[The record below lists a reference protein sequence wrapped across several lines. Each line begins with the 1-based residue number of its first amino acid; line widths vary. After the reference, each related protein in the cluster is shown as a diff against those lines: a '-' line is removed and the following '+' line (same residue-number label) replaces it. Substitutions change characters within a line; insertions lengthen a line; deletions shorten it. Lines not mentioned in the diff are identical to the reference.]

1 MKTRVLALA
10 AASGLF
16 ATQAAAV
23 QAPDHLSG
31 LPEIELKDGQLR
43 NQRELLWDH
52 TPAAARAAFA
62 RLARDMGAVRAVW
75 DRATGVPARIW
86 GEGMPAPSAIDSP
99 KAALSHAQRML
110 ARHLDL
116 LAPGASIDDFVVA
129 SNDLDAGMRTIGF
142 VQRHRGEPV
151 LGGQVSFR
159 FKNDRLFMI
168 GSEARPHVQVHDA
181 PAVPAAAALDA
192 ARAWLGEIVEQAD
205 AVAIEGPLVLPL
217 LGVHD
222 VSYRRVLRVTFETE
236 PLGRWDVY
244 VDARDAE
251 PVARQQM
258 LRFASGT
265 VRYDVPVRRPGAQRQ
280 TYPAALASL
289 TVDGAAVTSD
299 ASGGVSW
306 NGNAAASVVVRA
318 AGERVTVDNV
328 AGGEATTT
336 LSLAPG
342 GSVTWLDE
350 AEFTD
355 AQLTTFVHLNQVKA
369 YAQSFAPDLP
379 YLDELLQANVNIN
392 QSCNAFYDGNSVNFF
407 RQAGNC
413 GNTGRLADVVYH
425 EFGHALHDAGIIE
438 GVGFFDGALSEG
450 LSDYLSVT
458 ITGDSGMGRGFFN
471 SDEPLR
477 EANPPNFEHRWPD
490 DIGEVHYTGLIIVG
504 ALWDMRQYLIDDIG
518 EADGVPAADHIY
530 YQALRRAVDI
540 PTMYFEALA
549 ADDDDGDLG
558 NGTPHLCAIIA
569 GFEPHGLHHVS
580 AQGGGKVAV
589 APPQLDAYRVSLG
602 LVGAH
607 YECDPELDASA
618 EVEWRLREQ
627 TDTGGMLAMQ
637 LGPTGFE
644 ADLPAVPDGSV
655 IQYRVRLTLEG
666 ETTSYPDNAADPWYE
681 MFVGHV
687 EPIYCTDFETDPF
700 SEGWSH
706 ALDSGTAQEGA
717 DDWQWGMPQSPSDSG
732 DPAHAFSGD
741 NVIGNDLGSGNY
753 NGLYQ
758 AGKGNHVET
767 PVIDVSGYDNVRLQ
781 YRRWLNVEDG
791 AADRASIVA
800 DGEVVWQNLAVGTG
814 SPTHHLDREWRFQDV
829 DISAQAADGTVVLG
843 WQLTSDGG
851 LEMGGWTMDDV
862 CVVAW
867 IPTVCGDGLVTGLEA
882 CDDGT
887 GNAEAPDACRPDCT
901 PPACGD
907 GIVDSD
913 EGCDDANLIDGD
925 GCDAAC
931 AVEESIDP
939 GAGGGDA
946 GGLGPADGS
955 CGCGVAPRQSRYAW
969 WAVALLGV
977 WLWRRRQRAFA

>member
-1 MKTRVLALA
+1 MKVRVIALA
-10 AASGLF
+10 AASGLLT
-16 ATQAAAV
+16 TQVAAV
-23 QAPDHLSG
+23 QAPDHLLGSPA
-31 LPEIELKDGQLR
+31 LELKQGQVR
-43 NQRELLWDH
+43 VERELIWDH
-52 TPAAARAAFA
+52 TPVAARSAFA
-62 RLARDMGAVRAVW
+62 RLSRDMGQARAVW

-99 KAALSHAQRML
+99 KAALAHAQRML
-110 ARHLDL
+110 ERHLGL
-116 LAPGASIDDFVVA
+116 LAPGASSGDFVLV

-142 VQRHRGEPV
+142 SQYHRGEPV
-151 LGGQVSFR
+151 VGGQLSFR

-168 GSEARPHVQVHDA
+168 GSEALPAVDVHDA
-181 PAVPAAAALDA
+181 APVSPATAIDA
-192 ARAWLGEIVEQAD
+192 ARAWLAD
-205 AVAIEGPLVLPL
+205 VVDEANAVAVEGPMVLPL
-217 LGVHD
+217 LEEHS
-222 VSYRRVLRVTFETE
+222 VSYRRVLRVTVETQ
-236 PLGRWDVY
+236 PLGRWHVY
-244 VDARDAE
+244 VDAHDAE
-251 PVARQQM
+251 AVAREQT

-265 VRYDVPVRRPGAQRQ
+265 VLYDAPVRRPGAQRQ
-280 TYPAALASL
+280 TYPAVLTSL

-299 ASGGVSW
+299 ASGGVTW
-306 NGNAAASVVVRA
+306 NGNAAASVQVRA
-318 AGERVTVDNV
+318 SGDLVTVDNV
-328 AGGEATTT
+328 AGGEVTAT
-336 LSLAPG
+336 LSLPPG

-350 AEFTD
+350 AEFSD
-355 AQLTTFVHLNQVKA
+355 AQITTFVHLNQVKT
-369 YAQSFAPDLP
+369 YAKSFAPDLP

-392 QSCNAFYDGNSVNFF
+392 NSCNAFYDGSSVNFF

-413 GNTGRLADVVYH
+413 GNTGRLADVAYH

-490 DIGEVHYTGLIIVG
+490 DIGEIHYTGLIIVG

-518 EADGVPAADHIY
+518 QDAGVAAANHIF
-530 YQALRRAVDI
+530 YQSLRRAVDI

-607 YECDPELDASA
+607 YECDPDLDASA
-618 EVEWRLREQ
+618 EVEWRLRDQ
-627 TDTGGMLAMQ
+627 ADTGGTLAMQ

-655 IQYRVRLTLEG
+655 VQYRVNLTLEG
-666 ETTSYPDNAADPWYE
+666 DTTLYPDNLADPWYE

-706 ALDSGTAQEGA
+706 ALDSGTEQEGA

-732 DPAHAFSGD
+732 DPPHAFSGD
-741 NVIGNDLGSGNY
+741 NVIGNDLGAGNY

-758 AGKGNHVET
+758 ADKSNHVET
-767 PVIDVSGYDNVRLQ
+767 PAIDVSGYDNVRLQ

-791 AADRASIVA
+791 AADRAAIVA
-800 DGEVVWQNLAVGTG
+800 DGEVVWQNLAVG
-814 SPTHHLDREWRFQDV
+814 SPSAVNHLDREWRFQDV
-829 DISAQAADGTVVLG
+829 DISAQAADGSVVLE
-843 WQLTSDGG
+843 WNLTSDGG
-851 LEMGGWTMDDV
+851 LELGGWTIDDV

-867 IPTVCGDGLVTGLEA
+867 IPTVCGDGKITGLEQ
-882 CDDGT
+882 CDDGAS
-887 GNAEAPDACRPDCT
+887 NAEAPDACRPDCT
-901 PPACGD
+901 PAACGD
-907 GIVDSD
+907 GIVDSA
-913 EGCDDANLIDGD
+913 ESCDDGNLVDGD

-931 AVEESIDP
+931 AVEETVDP
-939 GAGGGDA
+939 GSGGNA
-946 GGLGPADGS
+946 GGLGPGDGS
-955 CGCGVAPRQSRYAW
+955 CGCGVPPHHARHAW
-969 WAVALLGV
+969 WALALGLV
-977 WLWRRRQRAFA
+977 LWRRRRQG